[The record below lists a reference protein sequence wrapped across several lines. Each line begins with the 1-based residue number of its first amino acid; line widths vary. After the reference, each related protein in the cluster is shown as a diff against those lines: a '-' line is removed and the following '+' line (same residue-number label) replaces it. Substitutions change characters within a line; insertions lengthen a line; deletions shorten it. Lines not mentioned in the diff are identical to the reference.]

1 MGTPKVEIPGP
12 TRCVGCCHTSRAL
25 GPRVL
30 ASAEVPAGALCP
42 PEVRDLWKAGTG
54 YGIHIDFPQAAVRRW
69 SEEAKANVR
78 CRNLVARVQKAAPL
92 FADELIERE
101 LAARPNYCAG
111 KRIGAEPD

>member
-1 MGTPKVEIPGP
+1 MGTPKVEIRWTYSLCGSLPHQP
-12 TRCVGCCHTSRAL
+12 CP

-30 ASAEVPAGALCP
+30 ASAEVPAGAPCP
-42 PEVRDLWKAGTG
+42 PEVRDLWKPGTG

-78 CRNLVARVQKAAPL
+78 RRNLVARVQKAAPL

-101 LAARPNYCAG
+101 LAARPNYFAG